1 MRSFNGWMKCTRVL
15 RRVTSGAFRYSS
27 ANSCARPSALPF
39 GTTSATTPHS
49 CAVRAGSASGI
60 VAHILEGRPLGSH
73 NHVGE
78 QRIIGVNMRASLDR
92 RDDRHTYVGYV
103 FQNLNAF
110 VVNLAPDAG
119 IGDIAPG
126 RPFDARDKVATCTRQ
141 DYDLVRSILRN
152 PVEGLD
158 KLRVSLCGHNARATV
173 GVELN
178 NQNTVGVSCQL
189 YVVIRSEV
197 VSLMWLHRSLLSV
210 WLGRH

>member
-27 ANSCARPSALPF
+27 ANSCAGAI
-39 GTTSATTPHS
+39 TPRS
-49 CAVRAGSASGI
+49 KDSVTRCNASGI

-78 QRIIGVNMRASLDR
+78 QRIIGVNVRASLDR

-119 IGDIAPG
+119 IGHIAEG
-126 RPFDARDKVATCTRQ
+126 RPFDARDEVAPCPRQ
-141 DYDLVRSILRN
+141 RYDLVRSILRN

-158 KLRVSLCGHNARATV
+158 KLRVSLGGHNARPTV
-173 GVELN
+173 GVELIN
-178 NQNTVGVSCQL
+178 KNTVV
-189 YVVIRSEV
+189 
-197 VSLMWLHRSLLSV
+197 
-210 WLGRH
+210 

>member
-1 MRSFNGWMKCTRVL
+1 MRVEEEGLGS
-15 RRVTSGAFRYSS
+15 
-27 ANSCARPSALPF
+27 SCAGAI
-39 GTTSATTPHS
+39 TPCS
-49 CAVRAGSASGI
+49 KDSVTGCNASGI

-119 IGDIAPG
+119 IGDFAER
-126 RPFDARDKVATCTRQ
+126 RPFDACDEVATCPRQ

-158 KLRVSLCGHNARATV
+158 KLRVSCA
-173 GVELN
+173 
-178 NQNTVGVSCQL
+178 
-189 YVVIRSEV
+189 VIMHGPP
-197 VSLMWLHRSLLSV
+197 LV
-210 WLGRH
+210 WS